1 MPNNFRITG
10 DYYVSKA
17 GNDAWDGLTPDTP
30 KRTVQAGL
38 NLLTNNKILVI
49 GAGVYRET
57 ISLPSIAYTIIG
69 DGIVILDAPPS
80 GTWTPGISTHTKLIQ
95 NITIRNYI
103 VNYFYTAG
111 SNSPTWNFIGC
122 TLLNLTFNFQLGG
135 QNAANASLSYEKCI
149 LISCIQNN
157 YFNGQ
162 DPSLTLQF
170 RQCILINSSIPLLN
184 ATDNSR
190 ITQFVNC
197 YVDQNSSIAIKS
209 STPSTNFNFNNI
221 QGKIIMYSNGA
232 VSGVNSNG
240 VALSFA
246 QHRIDYPTYNVNSI
260 SADPKFND
268 ARVLNFTLQP
278 TSPNISGSSDFVSN
292 IGGTEVAVYY
302 SASSA
307 AFTTNAT
314 SQSLEFRG
322 IYYGI
327 SGSAVSGSIT
337 SGPMFL
343 QWPRAKPMT
352 SIQWAGALDFN
363 KSITGSFSGN
373 ANVPAYTTYT
383 SASGNVGANPD
394 RLKIQMRFS
403 TQQTQPATD
412 SEWDNNGYWPA
423 GTYQLF
429 EINQKPKI
437 DYKGTGNGDPTYV
450 ETSAIG
456 DLVPSWVQTRIIL
469 RNDYNQ

>member
-1 MPNNFRITG
+1 MN
-10 DYYVSKA
+10 
-17 GNDAWDGLTPDTP
+17 
-30 KRTVQAGL
+30 
-38 NLLTNNKILVI
+38 TN
-49 GAGVYRET
+49 
-57 ISLPSIAYTIIG
+57 
-69 DGIVILDAPPS
+69 
-80 GTWTPGISTHTKLIQ
+80 GT
-95 NITIRNYI
+95 
-103 VNYFYTAG
+103 
-111 SNSPTWNFIGC
+111 
-122 TLLNLTFNFQLGG
+122 
-135 QNAANASLSYEKCI
+135 
-149 LISCIQNN
+149 
-157 YFNGQ
+157 
-162 DPSLTLQF
+162 
-170 RQCILINSSIPLLN
+170 
-184 ATDNSR
+184 
-190 ITQFVNC
+190 
-197 YVDQNSSIAIKS
+197 
-209 STPSTNFNFNNI
+209 
-221 QGKIIMYSNGA
+221 

-246 QHRIDYPTYNVNSI
+246 QHRIDYPTLNVNSI

-268 ARVLNFTLQP
+268 PRVLNYTLQP
-278 TSPNISGSSDFVSN
+278 TSPNISGSNDFVSN

-314 SQSLEFRG
+314 SESLEFRG

-343 QWPRAKPMT
+343 QWPRTKPMT

-363 KSITGSFSGN
+363 KSITASFSGN

-383 SASGNVGANPD
+383 SASGNQGANPD

-403 TQQTQPATD
+403 TQETQPATD